1 MLLTIKDIDNIKKSD
16 LYHLVFPD
24 IWIEY
29 YEWYNEAKGNKI
41 DDKQYVHDMGKQV
54 KSEFKVQ

>member
-41 DDKQYVHDMGKQV
+41 DDK
-54 KSEFKVQ
+54 